1 MLRRPSRFS
10 FWTHFS
16 FCKAART
23 VSLLSMLFLMASC
36 GWQLR
41 GYQQY
46 KEFGE
51 QRIAEV
57 HLRTTAGNREFQ
69 AVLKRQLA
77 DLSIELKPTAK
88 AKLVLH
94 EETME
99 RRPLSYGSTGIPVQ
113 YQLIMSI
120 RFEHS
125 LPDNTRLTEKTF
137 IARRQYDFDTALVV
151 AKSEE
156 ERVLLEEMRNEL
168 STRIIASLRE

>member
-1 MLRRPSRFS
+1 MIRRAFLG
-10 FWTHFS
+10 
-16 FCKAART
+16 KLA
-23 VSLLSMLFLMASC
+23 LLTGLVFFASSC

-41 GYQQY
+41 GYQKY

-51 QRIAEV
+51 QRIAQV

-77 DLSIELKPTAK
+77 DLSIALEPSAK
-88 AKLVLH
+88 IKLVLH
-94 EETME
+94 EETTE

-125 LPDNTRLTEKTF
+125 LPDTPSLTEKTF

-151 AKSEE
+151 AKNEE

-168 STRIIASLRE
+168 SSRIIASLRE